1 MTQHGLLVLCPLS
14 TYMGISVLCR
24 YPLQCIYLNFSLM
37 DIRCLSATG
46 SAIQQRKT
54 SRDLHSTVAV
64 YLEKDLR

>member
-1 MTQHGLLVLCPLS
+1 
-14 TYMGISVLCR
+14 MGISVLCR
-24 YPLQCIYLNFSLM
+24 YLLQCIYLNFSLM